1 MIHIWDDKFL
11 ESLMKLTQAVHDAGG
26 KIGIQLW
33 QGGPSAG
40 LADPQSMFIVPSD
53 IEVRGHNFPGASI
66 ETIHSVIDAFGTAA
80 KRAEKAGF
88 DCVEFHVGH
97 GYSPHCF
104 MSAAMNR
111 RTDKYGGS
119 LENRA
124 RYSLEILKSIRKN
137 ISETMPL
144 FMRVVAQDD
153 YVQNGLSI
161 EDIIEFCKMTKE
173 VGVDVLNV
181 SRGNKFPIPGNFGM
195 MLEVPPIDIP
205 RGFNIDNAARIKRE
219 TGMLTIGVG
228 RINSPEQAEEI
239 LTGNRVDMVAIGRG
253 QIADPEFCLKARE
266 ERGEDIVRCVGC
278 NQGCYDKLTALV
290 DKWITCM
297 RNPSVGKE
305 KEYSLV
311 KTDSPKTV
319 AIIGGG
325 LAGLEAAITLK
336 KRGHN
341 PIIFEETAELGGQF
355 ILAGQA
361 PRKQEMKDAALSRG
375 EQAKRL
381 GIEINLGT
389 KATPEILKS
398 TAPDVVIIATGA
410 EPIKLKVE
418 GAERPGVLNAFDVLS
433 GKAAPAGDTVVIGG
447 GLVGLEVAEYVAE
460 RKTGK
465 VTIVEMLDSVGKELG
480 MLRKI
485 SIMENIHKSGIVS
498 MVNTKCQ
505 FINDGSV
512 TVEKEGETK
521 NLKCDTIVIAVGTV
535 SRPYDDIKQFA
546 EDISMPYYIIGDA
559 KKARKAIN
567 AIAEAAE
574 VARAV

>member
-1 MIHIWDDKFL
+1 LI
-11 ESLMKLTQAVHDAGG
+11 KLTQAIHDVDG
-26 KIGIQLW
+26 KIGIQVW

-40 LADPQSMFIVPSD
+40 LADSQSMFIVPSD
-53 IEVRGHNFPGASI
+53 IEVRGHTFPGASR
-66 ETIHSVIDAFGTAA
+66 ETIHSVIDSFGDAA
-80 KRAEKAGF
+80 KRAVTAGF

-104 MSAAMNR
+104 LSAAMNR
-111 RTDKYGGS
+111 RTDEYGGS
-119 LENRA
+119 LGNRA
-124 RYSLEILKSIRKN
+124 RYPLEILKSIREN
-137 ISETMPL
+137 IPETMPL

-161 EDIIEFCKMTKE
+161 EDIIEFCKMTKD

-205 RGFNIDNAARIKRE
+205 RGFNIDNAARIRQE

-228 RINSPEQAEEI
+228 RINSPEQAEKI
-239 LTGNRVDMVAIGRG
+239 LAGNKVDMVAIGRG
-253 QIADPEFCLKARE
+253 QIADPEFCLKAKE
-266 ERGEDIVRCVGC
+266 GQSEDIVRCVGC
-278 NQGCYDKLTALV
+278 NQGCYDKLTAPV

-305 KEYSLV
+305 YELI
-311 KTDSPKTV
+311 KTNSPKTV
-319 AIIGGG
+319 AVIGGG
-325 LAGLEAAITLK
+325 LAGLETAITLK
-336 KRGHN
+336 NRGHR

-361 PRKQEMKDAALSRG
+361 PRKQEMNDAAVSRG
-375 EQAKRL
+375 KQAERL
-381 GIEINLGT
+381 GIEIKLRT
-389 KATPEILKS
+389 KATPEILKNL
-398 TAPDVVIIATGA
+398 APDTIIIAAGA
-410 EPIKLKVE
+410 EPIKLKIE
-418 GAERPGVLNAFDVLS
+418 GAEHPNVLNAFDILS
-433 GKAAPAGDTVVIGG
+433 GKTASVGDTVVIGG

-460 RKTGK
+460 KKTGK

-485 SIMENIHKSGIVS
+485 SIMESLHRSGIIS

-505 FINDGSV
+505 SIIDGNV
-512 TVEKEGETK
+512 TVEKEGEIQK
-521 NLKCDTIVIAVGTV
+521 LKCDTVVIAVGTV
-535 SRPYDDIKQFA
+535 SRQYDDIKQFA
-546 EDISMPYYIIGDA
+546 ENNSVPFYVIGDA

-574 VARAV
+574 AARAL